1 MKYKVGDKVRIVK
14 EKQGRDWN
22 SEGLMDKW
30 LGEVMTIRTVNLY
43 TYCME
48 EDKGRWYW
56 HEHMIEGKV
65 TEMNKSHLIA
75 GRHVVE
81 TRAGDKYLI
90 FDSED
95 GKFMYQVDGG
105 GFMDLEGYDED
116 MLKINKH
123 NSYDIMKV
131 FEVETACNRTGFNR
145 EDNRYLALIW
155 EREEPKEMTMAEL
168 EEKLGYKV
176 KIVKE
181 HE

>member
-14 EKQGRDWN
+14 EKTGLNWN
-22 SEGLMDKW
+22 SEGCMDTW
-30 LGEVMTIRTVNLY
+30 LGEIMTIESVLDFGYYN
-43 TYCME
+43 MK
-48 EDKGRWYW
+48 EDGGRWFW
-56 HEHMIEGKV
+56 EDHMIEGRA
-65 TEMNKSHLIA
+65 EMKKSYLIA

-81 TRAGDKYLI
+81 TRGGDKYLI

-95 GKFMYQVDGG
+95 GKFMYRGDGE
-105 GFMDLEGYDED
+105 FLDLERYRED
-116 MLKINKH
+116 LTRMSGDK
-123 NSYDIMKV
+123 SYDIMKV
-131 FEVETACNRTGFNR
+131 YELKCSANQNSIKAYCE
-145 EDNRYLALIW
+145 RYLILVW

>member
-14 EKQGRDWN
+14 EKKGPDWN
-22 SEGLMDKW
+22 REGLMDKW
-30 LGEVMTIRTVNLY
+30 LGEVMTISTVNLY

-48 EDKGRWYW
+48 EDKGRWSW
-56 HEHMIEGKV
+56 LEHMIEGKV
-65 TEMNKSHLIA
+65 TKMTKSDLIA
-75 GRHVVE
+75 GKHVVE
-81 TRAGDKYLI
+81 TRNGDKYLI
-90 FDSED
+90 FDSEE
-95 GKFMYQVDGG
+95 GKFMYQVDG

-123 NSYDIMKV
+123 NNYDIMKV
-131 FEVETACNRTGFNR
+131 FEVETACNSTGFNR
-145 EDNRYLALIW
+145 EDNGYLALIW

>member
-14 EKQGRDWN
+14 EKTGRNWN
-22 SEGLMDKW
+22 SEGLMDEW
-30 LGEVMTIRTVNLY
+30 LGEIMTISTVNLY

-56 HEHMIEGKV
+56 SEHMIEGKV
-65 TEMNKSHLIA
+65 TEMKKSDLIA
-75 GRHVVE
+75 GKHVVE
-81 TRAGDKYLI
+81 TWNGDKYLI
-90 FDSED
+90 FDSEE

-105 GFMDLEGYDED
+105 FMNLEGYDED
-116 MLKINKH
+116 MLKINK
-123 NSYDIMKV
+123 NKSYDIMKV
-131 FEVETACNRTGFNR
+131 FEVKTICNCGGLNR
-145 EDNRYLALIW
+145 KDNRHLTLIW
-155 EREEPKEMTMAEL
+155 ERTEPKEMTMAEL